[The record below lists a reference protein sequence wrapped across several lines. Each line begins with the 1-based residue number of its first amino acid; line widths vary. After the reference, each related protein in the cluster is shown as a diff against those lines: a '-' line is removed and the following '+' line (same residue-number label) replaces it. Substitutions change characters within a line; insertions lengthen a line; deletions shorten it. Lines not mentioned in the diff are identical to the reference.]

1 MISRWRWTAA
11 FAALVA
17 AAVAGFAPGP
27 GQAAEPAMEDPISG
41 PPPPEPSG
49 YKMDDYRSATP
60 LTLHGARSVDTA
72 QAEALWREKSAVFL
86 DTMPRD
92 RHPPNLPPG
101 TVWRDKPRDHIPGS
115 AWLANVGYG
124 ALTPDMDAYF
134 RDALKTLSA
143 NDMAKPLLFYCRA
156 ACWMSWNAAKHAM
169 ALGYTQVI
177 WYAEGTDGWT
187 KAGLPLESASPY
199 VLPTKPTTFSG
210 GATRF

>member
-1 MISRWRWTAA
+1 MISRPGRAA
-11 FAALVA
+11 VVAALVA
-17 AAVAGFAPGP
+17 AALAGTASGP
-27 GQAAEPAMEDPISG
+27 AAAAEPAFEDPVPG

-60 LTLHGARSVDTA
+60 LTLQGARAVDTA
-72 QAEALWREKSAVFL
+72 QAEALWREKGAVFL

-124 ALTPDMDAYF
+124 ALTPEMDAYF
-134 RDALKTLSA
+134 QDALKAVSA
-143 NDMAKPLLFYCRA
+143 NDMSKPLLFYCRA

-169 ALGYTQVI
+169 ALGYANVI
-177 WYAEGTDGWT
+177 WYAEGTDGWS
-187 KAGLPLESASPY
+187 KAGLPLERASPY
-199 VLPTKPTTFSG
+199 VLAPASQ
-210 GATRF
+210 